1 MTHTVDI
8 FSLDSHGVLWLESAA
23 TLEAAKARVQELGAQ
38 SRGEYLVMDLKTGR
52 KHVFK
57 LNGAESEIAE

>member
-1 MTHTVDI
+1 MTHTLDI

-23 TLEAAKARVQELGAQ
+23 TLEEAKARVQELGVQ

-52 KHVFK
+52 KYVFK
-57 LNGAESEIAE
+57 LNGAEPEIAE